1 MKRHAFLVGAFVL
14 LALVLVVAGVLT
26 LNKSGWFTPR
36 HQAVI
41 YFDDSV
47 KGLYIGAPVTFRGV
61 KMGEVTRIGV
71 EVNQQTLVARIFTF
85 YYFAFFITMPIWTK
99 IDKTKPVPERV
110 PAHD

>member
-71 EVNQQTLVARIFTF
+71 EVNQQTLVARI
-85 YYFAFFITMPIWTK
+85 
-99 IDKTKPVPERV
+99 PVTLTLGTESLQM
-110 PAHD
+110 DSGSGQT